1 MLKIIVRLNIC
12 LGANFFGQFE
22 KILFL
27 GPFMTLAII
36 KEISLKEFAPRQK
49 LHLTMIFNIKILEF
63 NHTLRK
69 TWHFEV

>member
-27 GPFMTLAII
+27 GPFMTLVNIG
-36 KEISLKEFAPRQK
+36 EISLKEFAPRQK
-49 LHLTMIFNIKILEF
+49 FSLTMIFNMKILEF
-63 NHTLRK
+63 CRTLRK
-69 TWHFEV
+69 NLPF